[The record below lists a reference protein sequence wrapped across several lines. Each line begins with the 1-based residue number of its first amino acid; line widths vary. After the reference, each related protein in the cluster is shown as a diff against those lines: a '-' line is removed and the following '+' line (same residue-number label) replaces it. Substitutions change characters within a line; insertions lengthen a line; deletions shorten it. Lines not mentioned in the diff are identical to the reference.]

1 MSSKA
6 FLRVIATVF
15 LLGLRAQP
23 LLAASV
29 AVGPNTCQPSL
40 VHFATIQAAVSAV
53 PFGATVLV
61 CPGTYPEQVVIT
73 QPLTLKGVTDGV
85 SGAAVIAVPAGRIVN
100 PASWSP
106 TWARRTMG

>member
-1 MSSKA
+1 MSSKV
-6 FLRVIATVF
+6 FLRVIAVVF
-15 LLGLRAQP
+15 LAGLRAQT
-23 LLAASV
+23 LFAASV

-61 CPGTYPEQVVIT
+61 CPGTYPEQVTIT

-85 SGAAVIAVPAGRIVN
+85 SGAAIITVPAGWMAREVASWLVRTVS
-100 PASWSP
+100 PAS
-106 TWARRTMG
+106 

>member
-1 MSSKA
+1 MSSKV
-6 FLRVIATVF
+6 FLRGIAVIFIV
-15 LLGLRAQP
+15 GLCGQS

-29 AVGPNTCQPSL
+29 AVGPSTCQPGL

-61 CPGTYPEQVVIT
+61 CPGTYAEQVMIT

-85 SGAAVIAVPAGRIVN
+85 SGAAIIAVPAGGLVLN
-100 PASWSP
+100 ANSP
-106 TWARRTMG
+106 TILGP